1 MPVPRK
7 QKKSQKQEA
16 AVAARLGGRPVAG
29 SGAGWVTKNDVK
41 TDDLS
46 VEVKYTDAKSY
57 SLKYADLQKAEKQ
70 ALLDSGREFAF
81 LVGFGKPGAPGSLVI
96 EREYVVVSREYF
108 EHLRNQQVPER
119 ECYRCKQPFTKT
131 SCSKKTY
138 CTSCIRAI
146 QKISRD
152 QRATKF
158 NELKESQPCS
168 DCGNYY
174 PAIVMDFD
182 HRDPDTK
189 QHEVAAIKYGSWEKL
204 LAEIAK
210 CDLVCANCHRIRT
223 LERGYYR
230 RGNPE

>member
-108 EHLRNQQVPER
+108 EHLRN
-119 ECYRCKQPFTKT
+119 
-131 SCSKKTY
+131 
-138 CTSCIRAI
+138 
-146 QKISRD
+146 SRGHS
-152 QRATKF
+152 
-158 NELKESQPCS
+158 E
-168 DCGNYY
+168 
-174 PAIVMDFD
+174 
-182 HRDPDTK
+182 
-189 QHEVAAIKYGSWEKL
+189 
-204 LAEIAK
+204 
-210 CDLVCANCHRIRT
+210 
-223 LERGYYR
+223 
-230 RGNPE
+230 